1 MLCLSTGNVA
11 IYTMVFAGLFL
22 LANYGASWLY
32 SNYCVPY
39 NFWNILFVAGSP
51 VCQTL
56 TLIQVRTLELWVT
69 IWYAI
74 GISFATSLYTVL
86 SWVQNFSHHSGQN
99 KFSSFKKVD

>member
-1 MLCLSTGNVA
+1 MLCLSSGNVA
-11 IYTMVFAGLFL
+11 IYTLVFAGVFL

-32 SNYCVPY
+32 STYCVPY

-56 TLIQVRTLELWVT
+56 TLIQVRTLELWIT

-74 GISFATSLYTVL
+74 GISLATSLYTVL
-86 SWVQNFSHHSGQN
+86 SWFQ
-99 KFSSFKKVD
+99 KFSSSNSFKKIN

>member
-11 IYTMVFAGLFL
+11 IYTILFAGVFL

-32 SNYCVPY
+32 TNYCVPY

-56 TLIQVRTLELWVT
+56 TLIQVRTLELWIT

-74 GISFATSLYTVL
+74 GIALATSLYTVI
-86 SWVQNFSHHSGQN
+86 SWFQKFTSNHSN
-99 KFSSFKKVD
+99 FKKLN